1 MYNNNNKMSKKAFY
15 RANTLMKTRMHSSS
29 VHTKQPR
36 FSLSSMYD
44 AKINALS
51 AQIQKNQGDMAK
63 DNALFEGEGSMDL
76 LVYVLNKPNRN
87 QTELFILKV
96 FLKTLKNFTSLM
108 STMAIDIDS
117 LLMNVA
123 FYLKCERIK
132 KGNAVFKYGDKG
144 NKYYVI
150 LRGSASVLLPKETK
164 VSLSLFDYIKM
175 IIRLVIVRENELLVR
190 TVNSNKGAYNI
201 SVEEIKKFVKKG
213 LKDDEIDMD
222 SNGVDIGQSVLD
234 SFDNYDKN
242 KFYVHMNKISDMYKT
257 FKAKNKKGANTVD
270 DYISLSFP
278 SDMNEIVTELH
289 VETKELLLYSYY
301 EVVLLNKGDA
311 FGEIALTSKTA
322 KRTATIICD
331 EETVFGTLQ
340 RDAYNLSI
348 RDIQSKIRRGNVK
361 FLLGVKIF
369 SHLNW
374 NFFESRIF
382 NFFKQIKTVSKEI
395 VVQQGKICDCIFFVK
410 KGEFE
415 VTTYMND
422 EDITYFTTAIKK
434 KVRNANIKLEDDT
447 ILSKMNDN
455 KGNLIK
461 KKNLK
466 ITIMSDN
473 DVIGLD
479 DMLIN
484 NKSVFTVQCLSEN
497 GTLFSIER
505 TIFFSIASKIKEVAN
520 ETINYTI
527 TRINVMLNRLSSLS
541 SVNATKDLTQKQ
553 VNTLNKNVIKM
564 KTNLRSM
571 SAFGRHK
578 PTASTV
584 TPIKHNP
591 ILSNYM
597 KYQSISEML
606 LDDSD
611 TLTKNRKNRCKISSL
626 ISNTTNINNNQSTDG
641 ILKRIVGVNY
651 CQRKSKRFESIFV
664 QSPHKKNNVF
674 VDILKLDSANKE
686 PISNR
691 YGNVKYYL
699 KSYYLYPS
707 KIPSNFY
714 DKAKPLSI
722 RLNKL

>member
-1 MYNNNNKMSKKAFY
+1 MSKKAFY
-15 RANTLMKTRMHSSS
+15 RSNTLMKTRMHSSS
-29 VHTKQPR
+29 VTTKQPR

-63 DNALFEGEGSMDL
+63 DNALFEGEGSMDVI
-76 LVYVLNKPNRN
+76 VYVLNKPNRN

-108 STMAIDIDS
+108 SSMTIDIDS

-123 FYLKCERIK
+123 FYLKCERMK

-213 LKDDEIDMD
+213 LKDDDIDMD
-222 SNGVDIGQSVLD
+222 SNGVGIGQSVLD

-242 KFYVHMNKISDMYKT
+242 KFYVHMNKISEMYKT
-257 FKAKNKKGANTVD
+257 FKARNKKGANTVEE
-270 DYISLSFP
+270 YIALSFP
-278 SDMNEIVTELH
+278 SDMKEIVTELH
-289 VETKELLLYSYY
+289 VETKELILYSYY
-301 EVVLLNKGDA
+301 EVVQLNKGDA
-311 FGEIALTSKTA
+311 FGEIALTSSTA

-340 RDAYNLSI
+340 RDAYNSCI

-410 KGEFE
+410 KGEYE

-422 EDITYFTTAIKK
+422 EDISYFATAIKK
-434 KVRNANIKLEDDT
+434 KIRNANLKLEDDA
-447 ILSKMNDN
+447 ILSKINDSN

-466 ITIMSDN
+466 IAIMNDK

-484 NKSVFTVQCLSEN
+484 NKSAFTVQCLSEN

-520 ETINYTI
+520 ETVNYTI
-527 TRINVMLNRLSSLS
+527 TRINVMLNRLNSLS
-541 SVNATKDLTQKQ
+541 SVNATKDLTRNQ
-553 VNTLNKNVIKM
+553 VNTSNKNVLKM
-564 KTNLRSM
+564 KTNLRSL
-571 SAFGRHK
+571 SAFCRHK
-578 PTASTV
+578 PTPSAV
-584 TPIKHNP
+584 IPIQHNP

-611 TLTKNRKNRCKISSL
+611 TLTKNSKNRCKTSSL
-626 ISNTTNINNNQSTDG
+626 ISNTTTTFNNNQSTDG
-641 ILKRIVGVNY
+641 ILKRIIGVNY
-651 CQRKSKRFESIFV
+651 SKRKSKKFESIIV
-664 QSPHKKNNVF
+664 QSHKKNNVF

-699 KSYYLYPS
+699 KNYYLSPS

>member
-1 MYNNNNKMSKKAFY
+1 MSKKAFY
-15 RANTLMKTRMHSSS
+15 RSNTLMKTRMHSSS
-29 VHTKQPR
+29 VTTKQPR

-63 DNALFEGEGSMDL
+63 DNALFEGEGSMDVI
-76 LVYVLNKPNRN
+76 VYVLNKPNRN

-108 STMAIDIDS
+108 SSMTIDIDS

-123 FYLKCERIK
+123 FYLKCERMK

-213 LKDDEIDMD
+213 LKDDDIDMD
-222 SNGVDIGQSVLD
+222 SNGVGIGQSVLD

-242 KFYVHMNKISDMYKT
+242 KFYVHMNKISEMYKT
-257 FKAKNKKGANTVD
+257 FKARNKKGANTVEE
-270 DYISLSFP
+270 YIALSFP
-278 SDMNEIVTELH
+278 SDMKEIVTELH
-289 VETKELLLYSYY
+289 VETKELILYSYY
-301 EVVLLNKGDA
+301 EVVQLNKGDA
-311 FGEIALTSKTA
+311 FGEIALTSSTA

-340 RDAYNLSI
+340 RDAYNSCI

-410 KGEFE
+410 KGEYE

-422 EDITYFTTAIKK
+422 EDITYFATAIKK
-434 KVRNANIKLEDDT
+434 KIRNANLKLEDDA
-447 ILSKMNDN
+447 ILSKINDSN

-466 ITIMSDN
+466 IAIMNDN

-484 NKSVFTVQCLSEN
+484 NKSAFTVQCLSES

-520 ETINYTI
+520 ETVNYTI

-541 SVNATKDLTQKQ
+541 SVNATKDLTRNQI
-553 VNTLNKNVIKM
+553 NTSSKNVLKM

-578 PTASTV
+578 PTPSAV
-584 TPIKHNP
+584 IPIQHNQ

-611 TLTKNRKNRCKISSL
+611 TLTKNSKNRCKTSSL
-626 ISNTTNINNNQSTDG
+626 ISNTTTNINNNQSTDG
-641 ILKRIVGVNY
+641 ILKRIIGVNY
-651 CQRKSKRFESIFV
+651 SKRKSKKFESIIV

-699 KSYYLYPS
+699 KNYYLSPS

>member
-1 MYNNNNKMSKKAFY
+1 MSKKAFY
-15 RANTLMKTRMHSSS
+15 RSNTLMKTRMHSSS
-29 VHTKQPR
+29 VTTKQPR

-44 AKINALS
+44 AKINTLS

-63 DNALFEGEGSMDL
+63 DNALFEGEGSMDVI
-76 LVYVLNKPNRN
+76 VYVLNKPNRN

-108 STMAIDIDS
+108 SSMTIDIDS

-123 FYLKCERIK
+123 FYLKCERMK

-213 LKDDEIDMD
+213 LKDDDIDMD

-242 KFYVHMNKISDMYKT
+242 KFYVHMNKISEMYKT
-257 FKAKNKKGANTVD
+257 FKARNKKGANTVEE
-270 DYISLSFP
+270 YIALSFP
-278 SDMNEIVTELH
+278 SDMKEIVTELH
-289 VETKELLLYSYY
+289 VETKELILYSYY
-301 EVVLLNKGDA
+301 EVVQLNKGDA
-311 FGEIALTSKTA
+311 FGEIALTSSTA

-340 RDAYNLSI
+340 RDAYNSCI

-395 VVQQGKICDCIFFVK
+395 VVQQGKICDYIFFVK
-410 KGEFE
+410 KGEYE

-422 EDITYFTTAIKK
+422 EDITYFATAIKK
-434 KVRNANIKLEDDT
+434 KIRNANLKLEDDA
-447 ILSKMNDN
+447 ILSKINDSN

-466 ITIMSDN
+466 IAIMNDN

-484 NKSVFTVQCLSEN
+484 NKSVFTVQCLSES

-505 TIFFSIASKIKEVAN
+505 TIFFSIASKIQEVAN
-520 ETINYTI
+520 ETVNYTI

-541 SVNATKDLTQKQ
+541 SVNATKDLTRNQI
-553 VNTLNKNVIKM
+553 NTSNKNVLKM
-564 KTNLRSM
+564 KTNLRSI
-571 SAFGRHK
+571 SAFGRHR
-578 PTASTV
+578 PTPSAV
-584 TPIKHNP
+584 IPIQHNP

-611 TLTKNRKNRCKISSL
+611 TLTKNSKNRCKTSSL
-626 ISNTTNINNNQSTDG
+626 ISNTTTTFNNNQSTDG
-641 ILKRIVGVNY
+641 ILKRIIGVNY
-651 CQRKSKRFESIFV
+651 SKRKSKKFESIIV
-664 QSPHKKNNVF
+664 QSHKKNNVF

-699 KSYYLYPS
+699 KNYYLSPS